1 MGNKKNMLVNLRID
15 FKIADIETM
24 EASYEKLD
32 QINKELHE
40 KLNILEEVTLKTC
53 NRYEIYLIVD
63 EEVNIPTTTFIVE
76 KNDMAI
82 NHILRLASGLESM
95 IMGEDQIL
103 GQIKTAR
110 KNAIKNKTIGPK
122 LEKLFTKA
130 IHVGQSIRKNTHINE
145 GGVSVGSGAV
155 ELLEEK
161 YGSLEGKNV
170 LIIGAGEM
178 GTVVSKALLEKQT
191 NAMVVA
197 NRTFDKAQALATEL
211 DGKAIRFDKLDD
223 AFSKIDIVISA
234 TGAPHPIINRERLEK
249 VVNSEHLKEMVLL
262 DLANPR
268 DIEDNIRELGAKLY
282 NIDDLRYITD
292 KNKEKRVQ
300 EAIKAE
306 AIIDEETILL
316 KDSLREMEI
325 TPILSSLNIEA
336 EKIRKQEL
344 DKTLHMINTNE
355 KDNKKIDKLTR
366 SITEKMLFNIIS
378 NLKQAAKSDDKK
390 TIEAAKKILIE
401 YDTQ

>member
-1 MGNKKNMLVNLRID
+1 MLVNLRID

-32 QINKELHE
+32 QINEELHE

-145 GGVSVGSGAV
+145 GGVSIGSGAV

-211 DGKAIRFDKLDD
+211 DGKAIRFDKLDE
-223 AFSKIDIVISA
+223 AFSNIDIVISA

-268 DIEDNIRELGAKLY
+268 DIEDNVRELGVKLY

-366 SITEKMLFNIIS
+366 SITEKMLFNIIA

>member
-1 MGNKKNMLVNLRID
+1 MLVNIRID

-24 EASYEKLD
+24 EASYAKLD
-32 QINKELHE
+32 MINEELHE

-63 EEVNIPTTTFIVE
+63 KQVNIPTTTFIVE
-76 KNDMAI
+76 KDDMAI

-110 KNAIKNKTIGPK
+110 KNAIKNNTIGPK

-145 GGVSVGSGAV
+145 GGVSIGSGAV
-155 ELLEEK
+155 ELIEEK

-178 GTVVSKALLEKQT
+178 GTVVSKALLEKGT
-191 NAMVVA
+191 NAIVVA
-197 NRTFDKAQALATEL
+197 NRTFDKAQSLAEEL
-211 DGKAIRFDKLDD
+211 EGKAIRFDQLDD

-234 TGAPHPIINRERLEK
+234 TGAPHPIITKERIQDLDA
-249 VVNSEHLKEMVLL
+249 EHLANMIMI

-268 DIEDNIRELGAKLY
+268 DISEEVRDVNVKLY

-306 AIIDEETILL
+306 KIIEEETILL
-316 KDSLREMEI
+316 KDSLKEMEI
-325 TPILSSLNIEA
+325 TPILSSLNIQA
-336 EKIRKQEL
+336 AKIRKQEL
-344 DKTLHMINTNE
+344 EKTMHMLDLSKSDAKKVE
-355 KDNKKIDKLTR
+355 KLTQSITDKL
-366 SITEKMLFNIIS
+366 LFDVIQ
-378 NLKQAAKSDDKK
+378 NLKIAAKNEDQT
-390 TIEAAKKILIE
+390 TIDVAKKLLINNN
-401 YDTQ
+401 